1 MILLGYIIAIL
12 GYRFEF
18 RPYMINHK
26 LNDTNWIEVYDSMF
40 SNFNEDSKAHYADK

>member
-1 MILLGYIIAIL
+1 MILLGYVIAIL

-26 LNDTNWIEVYDSMF
+26 LIDTNWLQIYDSMF
-40 SNFNEDSKAHYADK
+40 SNFNEKSKAHYADE